1 MPFPFISE
9 ERLANSV
16 DTKFNTTNKICCVV
30 LRRNGVYGNMVL
42 PSCGQ
47 YGTKSF
53 ACSPYC
59 GAITNIDY

>member
-16 DTKFNTTNKICCVV
+16 DTKFNTTNKICRVV

-47 YGTKSF
+47 YIL
-53 ACSPYC
+53 YC
-59 GAITNIDY
+59 IEHQVNQL